1 LPGIGSSSSSSFG
14 RPSSWSTN
22 TSECIEGISKR
33 FPHVLQVS
41 SSSTR
46 IRWSRSFWNFAR
58 STSSALG
65 GTRSFFVRRI
75 QRSV

>member
-1 LPGIGSSSSSSFG
+1 MD
-14 RPSSWSTN
+14 
-22 TSECIEGISKR
+22 GISKR